1 MKERVDMIE
10 NVNSNLFTP
19 AITSCNNQQNTGK
32 IIVLD
37 PTELYEIPPNY
48 VQITTDVEWFKFFGI
63 TNSPCWVKG
72 KRLCEW
78 AEVWLRARNRIAQI
92 AEIKIHPRVK
102 LASLF
107 QPLPLPSGWTDDQLL
122 ILATQLDCY
131 PQDNPIAYFLADIT
145 NSDQQIWLADPS
157 LEKLA
162 AWLALSVPEEYK
174 PLERVWQQK
183 IQEHDLA
190 IYYKTEN
197 KLSLLC
203 RWLHINKPV
212 IEELGKYPLAIPNFV
227 TEEFDKY
234 WEQELLRTQC
244 KILDNLILNEQP
256 GAERIK
262 AIAYK
267 VFNNRPNWLNYIRE
281 TTLNTYFSYQQK
293 LELSQLQ
300 SPPRPQPLPL
310 DATPKEALDWVTKS
324 YLPFRRWETV
334 IEQTPS
340 DKKISEHLADSFVEW
355 MRTNYPAMVIDSVA
369 NSYLNYNVA
378 FLVQNLCQESP
389 VLWVVVDGLG
399 WLDHQELISL
409 LIEDYKL
416 ALESE
421 IEPKFSIL
429 PTKTEYAKWSLY
441 AQLLPSDSSW
451 VADASKAFCKIKIGK
466 RYTDGQV
473 DQLYAD
479 LKKDI
484 YKLYCWDTDAFDSL
498 YHSQKEWESLYQ
510 LERPHALAGIA
521 KKINYCLQ
529 QYFNS
534 ENLRIVIASDH
545 GQMMGTSEKFTHY
558 PLELEP
564 KGRMAIGKTNDPR
577 FVLLERDYYRLPHDI
592 SVVRGSATL
601 SAFNCKQNKQI
612 PGCHGG
618 LFPEEVVVGV
628 SILRKSKQRLPVIIS
643 CYGEGKPRQSGE
655 LEINID
661 NPNSLPLTELC
672 LYIKELPDFS
682 TGQHINRK
690 IAANEQVSFKIII
703 PNVPELLPNYE
714 GNSLFLSGKLT
725 FQFANTETESADLA
739 LDSKII
745 VNQIFSSGGIDIDEF
760 L

>member
-1 MKERVDMIE
+1 MIKDI
-10 NVNSNLFTP
+10 NSNLFTP
-19 AITSCNNQQNTGK
+19 SITTCNKQQNPDK
-32 IIVLD
+32 FIVLD
-37 PTELYEIPPNY
+37 PTELYDVPPGY
-48 VQITTDVEWFKFFGI
+48 IQITTDVEWFKLFGV

-78 AEVWLRARNRIAQI
+78 AEAWLRVRNRIAQI

-107 QPLPLPSGWTDDQLL
+107 QPLTLPGCWTDEQLL
-122 ILATQLDCY
+122 ILTTKLDCY
-131 PQDNPIAYFLADIT
+131 PQDNQIAYFLADIT
-145 NSDQQIWLADPS
+145 NTDQQIWLAEPS

-162 AWLALSVPEEYK
+162 AWLAISVPEEYE
-174 PLERVWQQK
+174 PFERVWQK
-183 IQEHDLA
+183 KFQEHDLA
-190 IYYKTEN
+190 IYYKAEN

-203 RWLHINKPV
+203 RWLHISKPV
-212 IEELGKYPLAIPNFV
+212 IEELGKYPLAIPHFI

-234 WEQELLRTQC
+234 WEQELLRTEC
-244 KILDNLILNEQP
+244 KILDSIVLNEP
-256 GAERIK
+256 PSIERIK
-262 AIAYK
+262 ALAYK
-267 VFNNRPNWLNYIRE
+267 VFNNRPNWLNHIRQ
-281 TTLNTYFSYQQK
+281 TTLNTYLSYQQR
-293 LELSQLQ
+293 LELSQRQ
-300 SPPRPQPLPL
+300 PPPRPQPLPL
-310 DATPKEALDWVTKS
+310 YATSKEALSWVIEG
-324 YLPFRRWETV
+324 YLPLRRWETV

-340 DKKISEHLADSFVEW
+340 DQKITDQLADSFVEW
-355 MRTNYPAMVIDSVA
+355 TRTNYPAMIVDSVV

-378 FLVQNLCQESP
+378 SLVQNLCQESS

-416 ALESE
+416 ALE
-421 IEPKFSIL
+421 IEVEPRFSIL

-451 VADASKAFCKIKIGK
+451 VADASKAFSKMKIGK

-479 LKKDI
+479 LKKSI
-484 YKLYCWDTDAFDSL
+484 HKLYCWDTDALDSL
-498 YHSQKEWESLYQ
+498 YHSQKDWESLYQ
-510 LERPHALAGIA
+510 IERPHALAGIA

-529 QYFNS
+529 QYPNS
-534 ENLRIVIASDH
+534 ENLKIVIASDH
-545 GQMMGTSEKFTHY
+545 GQMMGTSEKFIHF

-564 KGRMAIGKTNDPR
+564 KGRMAIGKTDDSR
-577 FVLLERDYYRLPHDI
+577 FVVLEHDRYGLPHDI

-601 SAFNCKQNKQI
+601 SAFNCKQNKQV

-643 CYGEGKPRQSGE
+643 CYGEGKPSQSGE

-682 TGQHINRK
+682 SGQLINRK
-690 IAANEQVSFKIII
+690 VAAYEQVSFKIII
-703 PNVPELLPNYE
+703 PNVPELPPTYE
-714 GNSLFLSGKLT
+714 GNRLFLSGNLT
-725 FQFANTETESADLA
+725 FQFANTETGTTNLA
-739 LDSKII
+739 PDSTLI